1 MALSKHEDSDSSNRQ
16 QSNTPANSASDRAS
30 LGNDEHEL
38 LKDETTQ
45 EGKERYIR
53 DTANIE
59 DVRGNG
65 GEPVDENSRHLT
77 DQSGEEKDEEYINTE
92 ERKKDLDQTQGKRN
106 L

>member
-1 MALSKHEDSDSSNRQ
+1 MALSKHEDESSNRKT
-16 QSNTPANSASDRAS
+16 STTPANTAADRAFS
-30 LGNDEHEL
+30 GNDEHEL
-38 LKDETTQ
+38 LNDDATQ
-45 EGKERYIR
+45 QGKEKYIR

-92 ERKKDLDQTQGKRN
+92 ERKKDLDQTEGKRN

>member
-1 MALSKHEDSDSSNRQ
+1 MALSKHEDYDSSNRE
-16 QSNTPANSASDRAS
+16 QSNSPKSAADRAFS
-30 LGNDEHEL
+30 GNDEHEL
-38 LKDETTQ
+38 LNDDANEK
-45 EGKERYIR
+45 GKEKYIR
-53 DTANIE
+53 DSGNIE

-92 ERKKDLDQTQGKRN
+92 ERKKDLDQTAGKRN